1 MGEGIAS
8 ATVKYSETGEGPTTI
23 GVHIAGQPEGLG
35 WDEIPVLGSLFSV
48 HLRANVSG
56 SPACEARGALQE
68 HNLTL
73 SVGIP
78 DGDVN
83 VMSHTWRHVP
93 LAVASLDVHG
103 AQRPGAP
110 ASFAATSAASAPLRV
125 LSFNVWNV
133 NPPRWLHRDHRDRFR
148 AYALR
153 MHYLGDLARE
163 TGAPIVAFQ
172 EVRYDSTLGGF
183 GDSPQTQNP
192 WAQGARSGSS
202 APHTPSGS
210 EAALIYGEVLSL
222 VEGEGKDPAEEVHS
236 TMPVVSRSTPY
247 SLAVAWAV
255 SSLWWN
261 KTMQEIGQ
269 SDAYRARN
277 AEKWASVTS
286 APGWALYG
294 GDRHPLEGQPQPP
307 PQQQH
312 QQEVDP
318 DALAPMGRS
327 PYLKPPPQGPRSW
340 SEAQATFLD
349 HPHAQVEH
357 LGAAL
362 PGYSYVHVPAQL
374 YLDKGVWGTAE
385 APGKGQVQR
394 DEEGP
399 AIFSAWPILHSDY
412 LLLSRNTSD
421 EGDTHQRLC
430 LHAVVDASP
439 ASPSAAPTLV
449 DVYTVHLSL
458 SEAARNRTIPEVL
471 AFVKASARGQYVV
484 LSGDMNGE
492 PHEPALRA
500 LVAAGVIFVTPT
512 PLPTPSPSPSPP
524 PPELAAAAGAEG
536 GGEAPPPAEAA
547 AEASALPTPA
557 PPAVV
562 AAPAAVA
569 APEPAAAPLPLL
581 GKGGRDLQGLSAP
594 LKEVHVGWEG
604 EIVGAG
610 AGAGAGAGGLALE
623 HSAARTPGSGSGV
636 PLLCD
641 TWRALYPEP
650 PQRDPD
656 AASRRYALTFPSD
669 DPVKRIDMVYAG
681 CGPRGAGGSS
691 GQGFLWQGGDEALAL
706 AHHQQQQQQQQQQG
720 GEQAVC
726 RHMRDACGAS
736 VRRTW
741 TIGQDSI
748 PGTDQGEG
756 KGFGMVGERSAWYP
770 SDHRGV
776 VVELD
781 LA

>member
-1 MGEGIAS
+1 MLPLLVCFFFLPFASPALLGARILSLDEVVSSLRGGVDVAAWGGVVLTNGVGVDISPQALSVLRHAARHVRRRSECPNITFSLMGEGIAS

-430 LHAVVDASP
+430 LHAVIDATP
-439 ASPSAAPTLV
+439 ASPSGRETHI

-471 AFVKASARGQYVV
+471 AFIKASARGNYVF
-484 LSGDMNGE
+484 LTGDMNAE

-500 LVAAGVIFVTPT
+500 LTSAGVVFVTPT
-512 PLPTPSPSPSPP
+512 PLPTPTPP
-524 PPELAAAAGAEG
+524 LPLAAREDGGSGAQEGAGT
-536 GGEAPPPAEAA
+536 AA
-547 AEASALPTPA
+547 AALPTPA
-557 PPAVV
+557 AVGGSCAAGGGSSGAGKEGGSDTCPMPPPAH
-562 AAPAAVA
+562 P
-569 APEPAAAPLPLL
+569 PPPAAAPLPN
-581 GKGGRDLQGLSAP
+581 KGPGR
-594 LKEVHVGWEG
+594 H
-604 EIVGAG
+604 
-610 AGAGAGAGGLALE
+610 
-623 HSAARTPGSGSGV
+623 
-636 PLLCD
+636 
-641 TWRALYPEP
+641 
-650 PQRDPD
+650 
-656 AASRRYALTFPSD
+656 
-669 DPVKRIDMVYAG
+669 
-681 CGPRGAGGSS
+681 
-691 GQGFLWQGGDEALAL
+691 
-706 AHHQQQQQQQQQQG
+706 
-720 GEQAVC
+720 
-726 RHMRDACGAS
+726 
-736 VRRTW
+736 
-741 TIGQDSI
+741 
-748 PGTDQGEG
+748 
-756 KGFGMVGERSAWYP
+756 
-770 SDHRGV
+770 
-776 VVELD
+776 
-781 LA
+781 